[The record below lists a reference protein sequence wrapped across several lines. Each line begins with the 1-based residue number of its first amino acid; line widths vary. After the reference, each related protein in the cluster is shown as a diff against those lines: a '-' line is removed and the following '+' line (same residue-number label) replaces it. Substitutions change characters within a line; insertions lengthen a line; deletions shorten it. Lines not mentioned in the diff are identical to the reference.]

1 MNEKSYRKKS
11 QSSCSIL
18 TGLESVTIRTPWH
31 PTKRSKFVIHGRSVT
46 REDLLR
52 VDSTGVLSELGAG
65 RSYVVLMVRVCC
77 AAGFEAPDSVL

>member
-1 MNEKSYRKKS
+1 MKKAILRNHKVVV
-11 QSSCSIL
+11 QSSPDWKVL
-18 TGLESVTIRTPWH
+18 TIRTPWH